1 MLRQFHRTVLE
12 KREIVCVCCKSYF
25 LFIEMEWFF
34 NVKKFYGFLYSWG
47 NKIIQQFYL
56 LWKTTKTI
64 LHCKREYQSHSSGSR
79 YFSLPECSY
88 LCLARELCLEKTL
101 AHWSHAYIPSSASI
115 LCPFQLLRFFF
126 RGLSSSSNESSRSI
140 CTSSASICQQIIT
153 ISFIIIYSFFHYQN
167 VLIHA

>member
-12 KREIVCVCCKSYF
+12 RREIVCDCCKSYF

-34 NVKKFYGFLYSWG
+34 NVKKFYHFIYSWG
-47 NKIIQQFYL
+47 NKFILQFHL

-64 LHCKREYQSHSSGSR
+64 LHSR

-167 VLIHA
+167 FLIHA